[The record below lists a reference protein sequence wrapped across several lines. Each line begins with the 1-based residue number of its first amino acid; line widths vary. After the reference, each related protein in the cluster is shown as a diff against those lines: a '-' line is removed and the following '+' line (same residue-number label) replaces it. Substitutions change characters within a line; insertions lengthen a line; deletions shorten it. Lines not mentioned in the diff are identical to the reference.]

1 MKIRDIITKGS
12 FQVKELSQDS
22 QLTAEI
28 QQRLADLGCL
38 DPPADGNF
46 GPVSKLALIQ
56 FAKTVDLE
64 LGESITAALAQALLD
79 SKVDELF
86 PLQLGANLE
95 SRIIKYMQLRN
106 YWFARLPDF
115 HTIVYLEGSNEDGSL
130 NDDAPNKFNDRRIV
144 LTIENGKPKMLGNWE
159 CTTEPGRHYTMN
171 PVNIGGAA
179 RIALSQFK
187 AWIVGTH
194 HGLSGHDN
202 HEALVQRADITVYRD
217 LNKDFKRIGDKTD
230 VGSSFGINQHSGHNQ
245 AVENIGR
252 ASAGCLVGRTDKGHK
267 EFMKIIKTDGRYV
280 ANNGYRF
287 MTTVIGGD
295 DLQNK
300 VP

>member
-1 MKIRDIITKGS
+1 MKIRDIITNGS

-28 QQRLADLGCL
+28 QQRLAELGCL
-38 DPPADGNF
+38 DPPPDGNF
-46 GPVSKLALIQ
+46 GPVSKLSLIQ
-56 FAKTVDLE
+56 FAKTVGLE
-64 LGESITAALAQALLD
+64 LGESISADLAQALLD
-79 SKVDELF
+79 SKADTLLPVELGTD
-86 PLQLGANLE
+86 LA

-106 YWFARLPDF
+106 YWFARLPDY
-115 HTIVYLEGSNEDGSL
+115 HTIVYLEGSNENGSL
-130 NDDAPNKFNDRRIV
+130 NDAAPNKFNDRRIV
-144 LTIENGKPKMLGNWE
+144 VTIENKRPKILGNWE
-159 CTTEPGRHYTMN
+159 ATSEPGRHYTMN
-171 PVNIGGAA
+171 PVNVGGTA

-194 HGLSGHDN
+194 HGLSGHDS

-217 LNKDFKRIGDKTD
+217 LNKDFKRIGDQTD
-230 VGSSFGINQHSGHNQ
+230 IGSSFGINQHSGHNQ

-252 ASAGCLVGRTDKGHK
+252 ASAGCLVGRTDQGHK
-267 EFMKIIKTDGRYV
+267 EFMKIIKTDLRYE
-280 ANNGYRF
+280 ANNGYKF